1 MRTVLFALLL
11 AAAAT
16 GCAKK
21 SKAVPAAPAA
31 TEAAPGNG
39 APPAESDDGKDKSSA
54 KGDPCDGGETK
65 GK

>member
-1 MRTVLFALLL
+1 MRTVLFALAL
-11 AAAAT
+11 AAT

-21 SKAVPAAPAA
+21 SKAVPAAPTA
-31 TEAAPGNG
+31 TESAPGSATG
-39 APPAESDDGKDKSSA
+39 APAEADDDKGKSTE